1 MSTSRDEETVEELAR
16 LASLARRAAAFLG
29 AAAGAYTFFAYGMGI
44 IGSVIV
50 LAALAALAGVESSWV
65 PVVGVIVGAV
75 FSTLAVVFVAG
86 PVWRY
91 LASQGFQE
99 FDSDSSRT
107 WLSFGVGFSAVY
119 AVSPIA
125 PRWYPG
131 VAWYPGLALSLALL
145 YIVFRRGG
153 VEVKPLLL
161 AAALLAATSPLVLWA
176 EASNATGNA
185 LASGLVLLVYLAA
198 GTYAMRAAAKRILE
212 G

>member
-1 MSTSRDEETVEELAR
+1 MNTSQNEETVEELAR
-16 LASLARRAAAFLG
+16 LASLARRTAAFLG
-29 AAAGAYTFFAYGMGI
+29 AATGAYTFFAYGMGI

-99 FDSDSSRT
+99 FDSGSSRT

-125 PRWYPG
+125 PSWYPG

-161 AAALLAATSPLVLWA
+161 AATLLAATSPLVLWA
-176 EASNATGNA
+176 EASSAVGNV

-198 GTYAMRAAAKRILE
+198 GTYAMRVAAKRLL
-212 G
+212 GD